1 MTKEKISDAFGR
13 LDAISEDGK
22 RKVGRERKFSDE
34 SEIGKKTHSVI
45 NNMISNVLDEDGVD
59 IIADPRRGETASNSI
74 FSDNF
79 LKDEKY

>member
-13 LDAISEDGK
+13 LDAISEDAK

-34 SEIGKKTHSVI
+34 SEIGKKTHSVV
-45 NNMISNVLDEDGVD
+45 NNVISNILDEDGVD
-59 IIADPRRGETASNSI
+59 NNADPRRGETASNSI

-79 LKDEKY
+79 LKDDR

>member
-13 LDAISEDGK
+13 LDAISEDAK

-34 SEIGKKTHSVI
+34 SIGKKTHSVI
-45 NNMISNVLDEDGVD
+45 NNMISNILDDDGVD
-59 IIADPRRGETASNSI
+59 NIADPRRGETASNSI